1 MIINKI
7 QGQTLGHASLYLPMP
22 IFIHGQLHVAVSHV
36 KTQAGLEILITY
48 DSDKKIQKLYDLSLL
63 AWCLFFFFVHW
74 HGVLKYAKAT
84 NYIGRM
90 FDRML

>member
-7 QGQTLGHASLYLPMP
+7 QGQTLGHANLYLPMP

-48 DSDKKIQKLYDLSLL
+48 DSDKKIQKLYDVSLL
-63 AWCLFFFFVHW
+63 AWCLFFSLAI
-74 HGVLKYAKAT
+74 GMVLKYAKAT